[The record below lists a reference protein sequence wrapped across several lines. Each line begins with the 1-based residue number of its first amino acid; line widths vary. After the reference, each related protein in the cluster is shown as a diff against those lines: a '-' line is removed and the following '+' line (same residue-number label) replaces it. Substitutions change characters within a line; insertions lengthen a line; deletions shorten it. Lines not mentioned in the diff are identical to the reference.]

1 MATQIL
7 TEFIKALRGADINV
21 STAESLDAVQVAEK
35 IGYADR
41 ARLRSALSLALAKSL
56 PDKMRFEQCFDD
68 FFRFVDAPDMPA
80 REQERESDADQPSQN
95 DLRPGQAAGA
105 GGGSGSGEGESA
117 ATAESDLGQLLER
130 GDNAEIAQRMA
141 AAARQVD
148 LTRIT
153 VITQKGLFARRMM
166 MAMGLEALDQEIVQL
181 TAARDPRALS
191 LRAARNALR
200 QASIEEV
207 NRQFLLHARETR
219 QQLREEV
226 MREVSLRDLGEFR
239 DVRVLVEKMAR
250 RLAAVHGRRQR
261 RARRGLLD
269 ARRTL
274 VASVRHD
281 ALPVEL
287 HWKARKPRKPKLF
300 VICDVSSSVAA
311 ASRFLLLFLSAIN
324 DVLPRVRSFAFAS
337 RTGEVTD
344 YFKEAGPASAETAI
358 DRVLSEYAGSGT
370 DYGDMLRFFWHHCE
384 TSLDRQSTVIILGD
398 ARNNDLPAA
407 QEDLARIAERSR
419 QVLWL
424 NPEGQNRWGTGDSV
438 MPVYLPYCRRA
449 MSCRNLNQLERFVEA
464 LLRDMK

>member
-1 MATQIL
+1 MATQVL

-41 ARLRSALSLALAKSL
+41 ARLRTALSLALAKSV
-56 PDKMRFEQCFDD
+56 PDKMRFEKCFDD
-68 FFRFVDAPDMPA
+68 FFRFTDAPQVSPPASGTAAAMPPQ
-80 REQERESDADQPSQN
+80 QEDVSS
-95 DLRPGQAAGA
+95 GQGAGAAGGA
-105 GGGSGSGEGESA
+105 GGSGDGESA
-117 ATAESDLGQLLER
+117 AAGSELGQLLER

-166 MAMGLEALDQEIVQL
+166 MAMGLEALDQEIFQL

-200 QASIEEV
+200 EASIEEV

-226 MREVSLRDLGEFR
+226 MREVSLRDLAEFR
-239 DVRVLVEKMAR
+239 DVRLLVEKMAR
-250 RLAAVHGRRQR
+250 RLVSLHGRQKR
-261 RARRGLLD
+261 RARRGVLD

-281 ALPVEL
+281 ALPTEL
-287 HWKARKPRKPKLF
+287 HWKARRPRKPKLF

-311 ASRFLLLFLSAIN
+311 ASRFLLLFLSAVN
-324 DVLPRVRSFAFAS
+324 EVLPRVRSFAFAS

-344 YFKEAGPASAETAI
+344 YFNEAGPSGVEAAV

-370 DYGDMLRFFWHHCE
+370 DYGEMLAYFWRQCE
-384 TSLDRQSTVIILGD
+384 SNLDRQSTVIILGD

-407 QEDLARIAERSR
+407 QQDLARIAERSR

-424 NPEGQNRWGTGDSV
+424 NPEGRNRWGSGDSV
-438 MPVYLPYCRRA
+438 MPMYLPYCRRA
-449 MSCRNLNQLERFVEA
+449 MPCRNLNQLERFVEA

>member
-1 MATQIL
+1 MATRIL

-21 STAESLDAVQVAEK
+21 STAESLDAMQVAEK

-56 PDKMRFEQCFDD
+56 PDKLRFEQCFDD
-68 FFRFVDAPDMPA
+68 FFRFVDTPDMPST
-80 REQERESDADQPSQN
+80 EQDAASPLPPQD
-95 DLRPGQAAGA
+95 DARPGQGAGA
-105 GGGSGSGEGESA
+105 GGGTGSGGGEGEPA
-117 ATAESDLGQLLER
+117 AAAESELGQLLER

-166 MAMGLEALDQEIVQL
+166 MAMGLEDLDQEIFRL

-200 QASIEEV
+200 EASIEEV

-226 MREVSLRDLGEFR
+226 MREVSLRDLAEFR
-239 DVRVLVEKMAR
+239 DVRLLVEKMAR
-250 RLAAVHGRRQR
+250 RLAALHGRRQR

-281 ALPVEL
+281 ALPAEL

-344 YFKEAGPASAETAI
+344 YFNEAGSAGTEAAI

-370 DYGDMLRFFWHHCE
+370 DYGDMLGFFWRQCE
-384 TSLDRQSTVIILGD
+384 ASLDRQSTVIILGD

-407 QEDLARIAERSR
+407 QQDLARIAERSR

-438 MPVYLPYCRRA
+438 MPMYLPYCRRA
-449 MSCRNLNQLERFVEA
+449 MPCRNLNQLERFVEV